1 MHAPGLKAL
10 EQATDIR
17 RRVLTAFEDAEKETA
32 PERKRALLTFV
43 IVGGEPTGAVGE
55 MSALSWEGFS
65 PHRPNA
71 GSPRIL
77 PAFDETL
84 SGLAARDL
92 EKLGVQIWSRSTV
105 THVDADG
112 LDIGTERL
120 QSRTVP

>member
-1 MHAPGLKAL
+1 VLYPGKDFRHIDPTLA
-10 EQATDIR
+10 
-17 RRVLTAFEDAEKETA
+17 RVILIE
-32 PERKRALLTFV
+32 
-43 IVGGEPTGAVGE
+43 
-55 MSALSWEGFS
+55 
-65 PHRPNA
+65 A
-71 GSPRIL
+71 GPRIL